1 MILLHFGIKFPL
13 GSDVNLKNLNTIIM
27 KRIALIVPLA
37 IGVLSCSQ
45 LDLEDKV
52 VALQQENKQLL
63 ESSLQKDQSLAE
75 FLSSFTD
82 IEQNLAEIRER
93 ELNISLSNGDANL
106 TDDIHQRVAED
117 IKVINEL
124 MVENKNT
131 IEELNSKINKVS
143 RKNTKLRKALESAK
157 QELVAK
163 IEERDIQIA
172 ELKEELKTMDFNV
185 QELNSKVDTLN
196 LTNSDQKQFIEDQ
209 TNQLQTAYY
218 TTGTSKELV
227 AGNILAKDGGF
238 LGLGKTEKLK
248 GDFNSDKFNKIDI
261 TATTTIPISGTKA
274 ELVTSHPTDSYM
286 LEGDDGENVDRLVI
300 IDPNRFWKSSKYLVV
315 VTN

>member
-1 MILLHFGIKFPL
+1 
-13 GSDVNLKNLNTIIM
+13 
-27 KRIALIVPLA
+27 
-37 IGVLSCSQ
+37 
-45 LDLEDKV
+45 
-52 VALQQENKQLL
+52 
-63 ESSLQKDQSLAE
+63 
-75 FLSSFTD
+75 
-82 IEQNLAEIRER
+82 
-93 ELNISLSNGDANL
+93 
-106 TDDIHQRVAED
+106 
-117 IKVINEL
+117 

-157 QELVAK
+157 QDLVAK

-227 AGNILAKDGGF
+227 AGNILAKNGGF